1 MEPLSTEDDKY
12 LVSFSKS
19 VSSIAGSALCLG
31 SHDPLA
37 TENKM
42 SELLLGDED
51 IKEGDGKWP
60 VEIVVAIET
69 SGEVIVLNRDSY
81 KELISLRP
89 ESITEKMESGMPGT
103 STCITYIICY
113 YGIVFG

>member
-1 MEPLSTEDDKY
+1 
-12 LVSFSKS
+12 
-19 VSSIAGSALCLG
+19 
-31 SHDPLA
+31 
-37 TENKM
+37 M
-42 SELLLGDED
+42 SELLLDDED

-89 ESITEKMESGMPGT
+89 ESITEKMDTGMPGT

-113 YGIVFG
+113 YGIVFL